1 MLAHRTRA
9 VLNVLFGRQYAGIQQ
24 DIDTNNTHSL
34 DERAPVVITETK
46 MESRIVV
53 IPQPTTIVVTYH
65 VPANG
70 SLPTD
75 SAPLPPASAAPGT
88 DLTPLP
94 NAEPATD
101 GPQFASLIIPT
112 SQETEPVPTTVAG
125 GDVAPETSDANVN
138 ETTPPAETIAQPTS
152 QEAPEAPEETPEE
165 ARLVD
170 GQDSGS
176 TTAPATAQPTSQET
190 IKETPEEARL
200 IIETDSAS
208 SSSSS
213 SSSSPSSSESE
224 VLLFDTA
231 SLTFTGPPLPSTTFQ
246 TRPAATTVTSADEST
261 QSSDGLILDGS
272 ETANS
277 DSLLSLTTATL
288 ADGVITT
295 IGLDATAGSDHASE
309 TTGSDAVAVNKGSDN
324 EGPPPAVV
332 GSIVGSLMG
341 IGFMAFVLFW
351 LMRRR
356 KLKRRRSTLLT
367 PLGIPPGA
375 PGSAEKYEIDN
386 HSLGP
391 TPRSAKV
398 AAAMSANAKKIGRRF
413 RQSMSDSA
421 NIDMNRG
428 NSQFGSDA
436 SHSRGV
442 SMARAPSSRVSSP
455 PEGQQGWWSRLIEES
470 SVENLAAA
478 QAHPMP
484 EKQHHDQ
491 YDGRRTPSPNPFSDA
506 NSMADVPR
514 GNSLGRAPSPNP
526 FSDVNSMAAVPH
538 RNSLDYNNP
547 SPRDSLVP
555 SPLAPT
561 RATRSDGPFSDENS
575 TMGPE
580 PVQLPP
586 TVYTGQVE
594 QRRGPSVARN
604 LTPQA
609 PNDNTNLAPPMY
621 NQDWRGNVHSNPFD
635 LELDGRHVPSMSDIQ
650 QMPRNTMAS
659 SVYSMPKRTTVRH
672 SRAESYTSRYTSGVS
687 SIGEW
692 PPVPS
697 HEHPPVPSIYGR
709 YSGTDFPLPPRH
721 SRSESDSMLRR
732 PNPGQ
737 AM

>member
-1 MLAHRTRA
+1 
-9 VLNVLFGRQYAGIQQ
+9 
-24 DIDTNNTHSL
+24 
-34 DERAPVVITETK
+34 

-53 IPQPTTIVVTYH
+53 IPEPTTVVVTYH

-75 SAPLPPASAAPGT
+75 SALLPPTSAAPGT
-88 DLTPLP
+88 DLTPFP
-94 NAEPATD
+94 NADPATD

-112 SQETEPVPTTVAG
+112 SQETEQTPTTVAG

-138 ETTPPAETIAQPTS
+138 ETTAPAETIAQPTS
-152 QEAPEAPEETPEE
+152 QPAPEETPEE
-165 ARLVD
+165 ARLIG

-176 TTAPATAQPTSQET
+176 TTAPAAAQPTSQET
-190 IKETPEEARL
+190 TKDSPEEARL
-200 IIETDSAS
+200 IIETDSVSSSAS

-213 SSSSPSSSESE
+213 AASLSTSESE

-231 SLTFTGPPLPSTTFQ
+231 SFTFTGPPSRSTTFQ
-246 TRPAATTVTSADEST
+246 TRPATTTVTSTDEAT
-261 QSSDGLILDGS
+261 KSSDDLVLDNS
-272 ETANS
+272 ETANN
-277 DSLLSLTTATL
+277 DSLLPLTTATL

-295 IGLDATAGSDHASE
+295 IGLDPTAGSDHASE
-309 TTGSDAVAVNKGSDN
+309 TTGSDPVVVNKDSDN

-341 IGFMAFVLFW
+341 IGFMAFVIFW

-356 KLKRRRSTLLT
+356 NLKRRRSTLLT

-421 NIDMNRG
+421 NVDMNRG
-428 NSQFGSDA
+428 NSQFGSDP
-436 SHSRGV
+436 SHSRNV
-442 SMARAPSSRVSSP
+442 SMARSPSGRVSSP

-484 EKQHHDQ
+484 EKQYYDQ

-506 NSMADVPR
+506 NTMAAVPR
-514 GNSLGRAPSPNP
+514 GNSPDRAPSPNPFSDASSMAAAPRENSWGRAPSPNP
-526 FSDVNSMAAVPH
+526 FSDYNSMAAVPH
-538 RNSLDYNNP
+538 VNSVGYNNP

-561 RATRSDGPFSDENS
+561 RAARSDGPFSDENS

-586 TVYTGQVE
+586 TVYPGYVE
-594 QRRGPSVARN
+594 QRRGPSMARN

-609 PNDNTNLAPPMY
+609 PNDKANLAPPMY
-621 NQDWRGNVHSNPFD
+621 NQESRGNVHSNPFD
-635 LELDGRHVPSMSDIQ
+635 LELDGRHVPSVSNIQ

-697 HEHPPVPSIYGR
+697 NEHPPVPSIYGR

-732 PNPGQ
+732 QTGQ